1 MYNKGVIISG
11 LIISVLLVT
20 FPFWFNALSANST
33 MPEVELPPGGEK
45 NCIYPAEKMREEHM
59 VILNEWRDDVL
70 RNGNRTTVEVDGK
83 VYRKGLQLA
92 CMECHSNKA
101 EFCDRCHTY
110 ASVKPYCWDC
120 HLSPQ
125 QQKAGIKEAK

>member
-1 MYNKGVIISG
+1 
-11 LIISVLLVT
+11 
-20 FPFWFNALSANST
+20 
-33 MPEVELPPGGEK
+33 
-45 NCIYPAEKMREEHM
+45 M

-83 VYRKGLQLA
+83 IYGKGLQLA
-92 CMECHSNKA
+92 CMECHTNKA

-120 HLSPQ
+120 HLTPQ